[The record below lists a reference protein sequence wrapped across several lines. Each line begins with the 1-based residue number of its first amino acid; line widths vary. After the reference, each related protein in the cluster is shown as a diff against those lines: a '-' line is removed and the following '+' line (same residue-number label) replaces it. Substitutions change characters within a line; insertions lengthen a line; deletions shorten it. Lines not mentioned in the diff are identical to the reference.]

1 MVEAKDL
8 CFAYLDAY
16 IYAKQ
21 TKWLIHGK
29 IQGTI
34 LDTIKETAVK
44 CMEDYVEQLNLSVS
58 NMEEIKHNHE
68 QWADLALERGA
79 RNDCVWVVIWKNKLE
94 IQQADCPQLIL

>member
-34 LDTIKETAVK
+34 LDAIKETAVK

-58 NMEEIKHNHE
+58 NMEEKKHNHE
-68 QWADLALERGA
+68 QWADLALEGGKEWLRLSG
-79 RNDCVWVVIWKNKLE
+79 NLE
-94 IQQADCPQLIL
+94 K